1 MFQKFLHFISV
12 LISLA
17 FQKKEKKSKNSQS
30 DSGLCLN
37 QVNILQTSNL
47 NNKKGCETS
56 TNLSFNNM
64 KIPSVCVVSPI
75 KDYCDLNKTLKKQ
88 SLHSTSGAL
97 SPVPICSINGIKA
110 TSSSISTASTS
121 EFVTPYSSSS
131 VFCRKDNTQ
140 NQNCQNRTST
150 KHFTTS
156 LTSSG
161 ISVTSR
167 SSSMWSTSTQV
178 KNELI
183 KQIQFKIKI

>member
-1 MFQKFLHFISV
+1 MFKKFLHFISV

-75 KDYCDLNKTLKKQ
+75 KDYCDLNKTMKEQ

-97 SPVPICSINGIKA
+97 SPVPICSINVSKA
-110 TSSSISTASTS
+110 TNSSISTSTS
-121 EFVTPYSSSS
+121 ESVTPYSSSS
-131 VFCRKDNTQ
+131 GFRRKDDV
-140 NQNCQNRTST
+140 QNRTST

-178 KNELI
+178 KKVLF